1 MIWALSDETNHFF
14 FESFTPTITYRAPKE
29 EVLKFLKKEPNV
41 FFDLNRRMLTG
52 INGLLN
58 RIEYLVFGKAK
69 NKLTSH
75 LIILARRFGQKTT
88 SGRFKICLPLS
99 HQDLAHLNGLTRETT
114 SLLMK
119 ELADK
124 DIIDYKQK
132 TITVLDIEK
141 LKEESLIFDRARSLP
156 TVL

>member
-1 MIWALSDETNHFF
+1 
-14 FESFTPTITYRAPKE
+14 
-29 EVLKFLKKEPNV
+29 
-41 FFDLNRRMLTG
+41 
-52 INGLLN
+52 
-58 RIEYLVFGKAK
+58 
-69 NKLTSH
+69 
-75 LIILARRFGQKTT
+75 LARRFGQETT

-124 DIIDYKQK
+124 KIIDYKQK

-141 LKEESLIFDRARSLP
+141 LKEESLIFDRARPLP